1 MTSAPLAASLDP
13 DSLALEAGDPAVGSV
28 MRNEVVFCLPSTPA
42 DAIAKLL
49 ADNILSEIVVL
60 LDRRPVGYVAKE
72 DVIDHLIAGDL
83 VVSGSDFAMRPPSTS
98 VQARNMLR
106 QSPLL
111 VDEHQRLSEVVSLMA
126 QHQRRLAIV
135 THEDET
141 VVGMVTPREL
151 ADFALARHGAVHA

>member
-13 DSLALEAGDPAVGSV
+13 DSLAPDAGDPEVGSV

-60 LDRRPVGYVAKE
+60 VDRRPVGYVTKE
-72 DVIDHLIAGDL
+72 DVIDRLIAGDI
-83 VVSGSDFAMRPPSTS
+83 VVSGSDFAVRPPSTN
-98 VQARNMLR
+98 VQARNVLR
-106 QSPLL
+106 PSPLL

-126 QHQRRLAIV
+126 HHERRLAIV
-135 THEDET
+135 THEDDT

-151 ADFALARHGAVHA
+151 ADFRLSRRRAVHA

>member
-1 MTSAPLAASLDP
+1 VTSAPLAASLDP
-13 DSLALEAGDPAVGSV
+13 DSLALEADDPAVGSV

-72 DVIDHLIAGDL
+72 DVIDHLIAGDI
-83 VVSGSDFAMRPPSTS
+83 VVSGSDFSMRPPSTS

-106 QSPLL
+106 LSPLL
-111 VDEHQRLSEVVSLMA
+111 VDEHQRLSEVVALMA
-126 QHQRRLAIV
+126 QHERRLAIV

-151 ADFALARHGAVHA
+151 ADFALARHRAVHA

>member
-1 MTSAPLAASLDP
+1 VTSAPLAASLDP

>member
-1 MTSAPLAASLDP
+1 
-13 DSLALEAGDPAVGSV
+13 
-28 MRNEVVFCLPSTPA
+28 
-42 DAIAKLL
+42 
-49 ADNILSEIVVL
+49 
-60 LDRRPVGYVAKE
+60 
-72 DVIDHLIAGDL
+72 
-83 VVSGSDFAMRPPSTS
+83 VSGSDFAVRPPSTD

-126 QHQRRLAIV
+126 NHERRLAIV

-151 ADFALARHGAVHA
+151 ADFALVRRKTPNA